1 MLAHAFQLGM
11 EPHRAGPQSRGPPS
25 ASFTTFKEMVAP
37 GNFRAYCSN
46 MLAKALIAAILGL
59 SAQFAVLVTPLVGV
73 LARYPHARIDAS
85 NLLFAAAVSLIPTG
99 ALIVFFAA
107 LLREVQALGCVEAR
121 QFAALSAAFG
131 QALQLSRSMWFAWR
145 FEPYDPARHWV
156 ATIVSQVLPALLW
169 LALLLVFWKETT
181 PANNR
186 LTRLLATVLCVLT
199 GVTGIRGSYLIAEC
213 LSRVTVVQAAYA
225 LSWVSLAV
233 LLVVIYKTCGK
244 RTEVSDTQGWL
255 Q

>member
-1 MLAHAFQLGM
+1 
-11 EPHRAGPQSRGPPS
+11 
-25 ASFTTFKEMVAP
+25 
-37 GNFRAYCSN
+37 

-73 LARYPHARIDAS
+73 LARYPHAKIDAS

-99 ALIVFFAA
+99 ALILFFAV
-107 LLREVQALGCVEAR
+107 LLREAQALGGIRTR
-121 QFAALSAAFG
+121 QLAALSAAFG
-131 QALQLSRSMWFAWR
+131 QALQLSQSMWFAWR
-145 FEPYDPARHWV
+145 FVPYDPARHWI

-169 LALLLVFWKETT
+169 LALLLVFWTETA

-186 LTRLLATVLCVLT
+186 LTRPVAAVLFFLT
-199 GVTGIRGSYLIAEC
+199 GATGVRGSYLMGER
-213 LSRVTVVQAAYA
+213 LGRVTVVQAAYA
-225 LSWVSLAV
+225 LSWASLTVLLAV
-233 LLVVIYKTCGK
+233 IYRTYGR